1 MIEYVE
7 EYCDVDGYRCLMPIE
22 YKLIE
27 ETVVKKTYKKVKCNC
42 HNVKDGNCDRATEC
56 KHFLAADEI
65 IEE

>member
-1 MIEYVE
+1 
-7 EYCDVDGYRCLMPIE
+7 MPIE